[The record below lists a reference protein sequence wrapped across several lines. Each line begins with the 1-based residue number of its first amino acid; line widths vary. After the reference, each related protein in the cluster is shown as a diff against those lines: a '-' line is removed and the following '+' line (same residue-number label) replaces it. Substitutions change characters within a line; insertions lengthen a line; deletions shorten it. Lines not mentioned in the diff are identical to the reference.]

1 MGRRNLEGI
10 KQVSFQEAT
19 RKAEELDA
27 RDPLA
32 RTRRH
37 FDIPEG
43 ILYFDGNSLGPLT
56 FAAREVLH
64 RTIEFEWRERLIRSW
79 NEDWLAMPARVGE
92 KIAPLIGAA
101 PHTVI
106 SADNTSINLSK
117 ALHAAVALR
126 PGRTDIVID
135 VNNFPTDIYIAQ
147 SVASQHGLTLKA
159 VPADEIIATIS
170 SSTAVVTATHV
181 DYRTAQIL
189 DAESITA
196 AAHKNG
202 ALMVWDL
209 AHTAGAVPIDLAA
222 LDADFA
228 VGCGY
233 KYLNGGPGA
242 PAFIYAAPRLL
253 EEAGQPLQ
261 GWWGHAEPF
270 EFEVDYRP
278 APGVSRFLTGTANV
292 LSMKALDASLEIFS
306 EITIAQVREK
316 SVALTSFF
324 VDLFDEHL
332 ASKGFTLASPRA
344 PELRGSHVA
353 LGFAGGKDLVE
364 SMATQGIIA
373 DFRPPDLMRF
383 GFAPLYNSFSDVA
396 QLVEHLAN
404 H

>member
-1 MGRRNLEGI
+1 M
-10 KQVSFQEAT
+10 SFREA
-19 RKAEELDA
+19 RERASELDA
-27 RDPLA
+27 ADSLA
-32 RTRRH
+32 SMRPY

-43 ILYFDGNSLGPLT
+43 TLYFDGNSLGPLT
-56 FAAREVLH
+56 FASRDVLH

-79 NEDWLAMPARVGE
+79 NEDWLEMPARVGNM
-92 KIAPLIGAA
+92 IAPLIGAA
-101 PHTVI
+101 INTVI

-135 VNNFPTDIYIAQ
+135 INNFPTDIYIAQ
-147 SVASQHGLTLKA
+147 SVADQYGLTLKA
-159 VPADEIIATIS
+159 VPADDIISTITS
-170 SSTAVVTATHV
+170 TTAVVTATHV
-181 DYRTAQIL
+181 DYRTARIL
-189 DAESITA
+189 DAESITR
-196 AAHKNG
+196 AAHEHG

-209 AHTAGAVPIDLAA
+209 AHTAGAVPIDLTA

-253 EEAGQPLQ
+253 EQAGQPLQ
-261 GWWGHAEPF
+261 GWWGHADPF

-278 APGVSRFLTGTANV
+278 APGISRFLTGTANV
-292 LSMKALDASLEIFS
+292 LSMKSLEAALGVFS
-306 EITIAQVREK
+306 NVSVGELRAK

-324 VDLFDEHL
+324 VDLFDQHL

-344 PELRGSHVA
+344 PESRGSHVA
-353 LGFAGGKDLVE
+353 LGFAGGKALVE
-364 SMATQGIIA
+364 SMADQGLIA

-383 GFAPLYNSFSDVA
+383 GFAPLYNSYADVVSLA
-396 QLVEHLAN
+396 EHLAN

>member
-1 MGRRNLEGI
+1 M
-10 KQVSFQEAT
+10 SFHEA
-19 RKAEELDA
+19 RQRAQELDA
-27 RDPLA
+27 ADSLA
-32 RTRRH
+32 HLRQY

-43 ILYFDGNSLGPLT
+43 TLYFDGNSLGPLT
-56 FAAREVLH
+56 FASRDTLH

-79 NEDWLAMPARVGE
+79 NEDWLEMPARVGN

-101 PHTVI
+101 PNTVI

-135 VNNFPTDIYIAQ
+135 INNFPTDIYIAQ
-147 SVASQHGLTLKA
+147 SVADQHGLTLTT
-159 VPADEIIATIS
+159 VPADEIISAIS

-181 DYRTAQIL
+181 DYRSAHIL
-189 DAESITA
+189 DAAAITE
-196 AAHKNG
+196 AAHRQG

-209 AHTAGAVPIDLAA
+209 AHTAGAVPIDLTA

-261 GWWGHAEPF
+261 GWWGHAAPF

-278 APGVSRFLTGTANV
+278 APGISRFLTGTANV
-292 LSMKALDASLEIFS
+292 LSMKSLEAALDVFS
-306 EITIAQVREK
+306 HVTIAQIREK
-316 SVALTSFF
+316 SVALTALF
-324 VDLFDEHL
+324 VELFDQHL
-332 ASKGFTLASPRA
+332 ADKGFTLASPRA
-344 PELRGSHVA
+344 AEVRGSHVA
-353 LGFAGGKDLVE
+353 LGFHGGKGLVD
-364 SMATQGIIA
+364 SMAAEGIIA

-383 GFAPLYNSFSDVA
+383 GFAPLYNSYSDVVNLA
-396 QLVEHLAN
+396 EHLAN